1 MKRRIIKSYYII
13 FSFET
18 IIMFLAILNSFNSSL
33 SNVYVLPFILF
44 ICDVIFF
51 FVLGFEK
58 SNKRLNKIVSF
69 DVFMYSMIFIILYDL
84 FGIIIGYA
92 ESNNYLTLYGLT
104 VFIIPTILKII
115 FKEHLRNSLLTKSGD
130 NKFLIIYTALLFIM
144 IDIFPALSILKISN
158 THDTF
163 LFIALVLLP
172 SITTNILATYI
183 NIKVGY
189 IPVIIYLLI
198 FSLYQYIV
206 PIVPDPNEYL
216 KAIIDFVLP
225 ILILFKVRK
234 NINKYSE
241 ERQEIDRN
249 YNRPTIILLIIPIV
263 LIIIIIY
270 FVSGY
275 FKYYA
280 LAIASG
286 SMHPVFDRGSVVI
299 TERVNDKYGN
309 YSKLKEGEIIAYRT
323 GKNIIVHRL
332 IRIVSAGDE
341 LFYYTKGDAN
351 NEEDDYLIKKEDIIG
366 IVRFKIPYIGY
377 PTVWF
382 SEI

>member
-18 IIMFLAILNSFNSSL
+18 IIMFLTILNSFNSSL

-69 DVFMYSMIFIILYDL
+69 DVFMYSMIFLILYYL

-104 VFIIPTILKII
+104 VFIIPAILKII

-130 NKFLIIYTALLFIM
+130 NKFLIIYTSLLFIM

-249 YNRPTIILLIIPIV
+249 YNRTTIILLIIPVV

-280 LAIASG
+280 LAIVSG

>member
-1 MKRRIIKSYYII
+1 MRRRKIKSYYTI
-13 FSFET
+13 FLVET
-18 IIMFLAILNSFNSSL
+18 VIMFLVILNSFNSIL

-58 SNKRLNKIVSF
+58 TNKRLNKIVDF
-69 DVFMYSMIFIILYDL
+69 DIFMFSMVFLILYYL

-130 NKFLIIYTALLFIM
+130 NKFLIIYSVILFIM
-144 IDIFPALSILKISN
+144 IDILPALSILKMSN
-158 THDTF
+158 MHDV
-163 LFIALVLLP
+163 FIFTALVLLP
-172 SITTNILATYI
+172 SITVNVFATYI

-189 IPVIIYLLI
+189 MPVIIYSLI
-198 FSLYQYIV
+198 FSLYQYVV
-206 PIVPDPNEYL
+206 PIVPNPSEYL
-216 KAIIDFVLP
+216 KAIIDFILP

-234 NINKYSE
+234 IVNKYSDKDK
-241 ERQEIDRN
+241 EIDRN
-249 YNRPTIILLIIPIV
+249 YKKSSIILLIIPII
-263 LIIIIIY
+263 LTIIIIY

-275 FKYYA
+275 FRYYA

-286 SMHPVFDRGSVVI
+286 SMHPVFDRGSVVV
-299 TERVNDKYGN
+299 TEQVNDKYDN
-309 YSKLKEGEIIAYRT
+309 YNKLKEGEIIAFKAE
-323 GKNIIVHRL
+323 KNIVVHRL
-332 IRIVSAGDE
+332 IRIVNIGDE
-341 LFYYTKGDAN
+341 VYYYTKGDAN
-351 NEEDDYLIKKEDIIG
+351 EEEDNYLIKKENIIG
-366 IVRFKIPYIGY
+366 IVKFTIPYIGY

>member
-1 MKRRIIKSYYII
+1 MKKRKIKSYYTV
-13 FSFET
+13 FLVET
-18 IIMFLAILNSFNSSL
+18 VIMFLVILNSFNSIL

-58 SNKRLNKIVSF
+58 KNKRLNKIVDF
-69 DVFMYSMIFIILYDL
+69 DVFMFSMVFLILYYL

-104 VFIIPTILKII
+104 VFIIPTILKIV
-115 FKEHLRNSLLTKSGD
+115 FKEHLRNSLLTKSGN
-130 NKFLIIYTALLFIM
+130 NKFLIVYSVLLFIM
-144 IDIFPALSILKISN
+144 IDILPALSILKISN
-158 THDTF
+158 MHDVF
-163 LFIALVLLP
+163 LFIALALLP
-172 SITTNILATYI
+172 SITVNIFATYI

-189 IPVIIYLLI
+189 MPVIIYLLI

-206 PIVPDPNEYL
+206 PIVPNPSEYL

-234 NINKYSE
+234 IVNKYSDE
-241 ERQEIDRN
+241 DQEIDRN
-249 YNRPTIILLIIPIV
+249 YKRSAIIILIIPIILTIV
-263 LIIIIIY
+263 IIY

-275 FKYYA
+275 FRYYA

-286 SMHPVFDRGSVVI
+286 SMNPVFDRGSVVI
-299 TERVNDKYGN
+299 IEQVNEKYDN
-309 YSKLKEGEIIAYRT
+309 YNKLKEGEIIAFKAE
-323 GKNIIVHRL
+323 KNIVVHRL
-332 IRIVSAGDE
+332 IRIVNTGHE
-341 LFYYTKGDAN
+341 LYYYTKGDAN
-351 NEEDDYLIKKEDIIG
+351 EEEDDYLIKKENIIG

-382 SEI
+382 SEV

>member
-1 MKRRIIKSYYII
+1 MRRRKIKSYYTI
-13 FSFET
+13 FLVET
-18 IIMFLAILNSFNSSL
+18 VIMFLVILNSFNSSL

-58 SNKRLNKIVSF
+58 SNKRLNKIVDF
-69 DVFMYSMIFIILYDL
+69 DIFMFSMIFLILYYL

-115 FKEHLRNSLLTKSGD
+115 FKEHLRNSLLTKSGK
-130 NKFLIIYTALLFIM
+130 NKFLIVYSVILFIM
-144 IDIFPALSILKISN
+144 IDILPAISILKMTDI
-158 THDTF
+158 HDV
-163 LFIALVLLP
+163 FIFTALVLLP
-172 SITTNILATYI
+172 SITVNIFATYV

-189 IPVIIYLLI
+189 MPVIIYLLI
-198 FSLYQYIV
+198 ISLYKYVI
-206 PIVPDPNEYL
+206 PIVPNPSEYL
-216 KAIIDFVLP
+216 KSIIDFILP
-225 ILILFKVRK
+225 ILVLFKVRK
-234 NINKYSE
+234 IVNEYSDKDE
-241 ERQEIDRN
+241 EIDRN
-249 YNRPTIILLIIPIV
+249 YRKSAVIILIIPII
-263 LIIIIIY
+263 LTIIVIY

-275 FKYYA
+275 FRYYA

-299 TERVNDKYGN
+299 TEQVNNKYDN
-309 YSKLKEGEIIAYRT
+309 YNKLKEGEIIAF
-323 GKNIIVHRL
+323 KADKIIVVHRI
-332 IRIVSAGDE
+332 IRIVNIGDE
-341 LFYYTKGDAN
+341 VYYYTKGDAN
-351 NEEDDYLIKKEDIIG
+351 EEEDNYLIKKENIIG

>member
-18 IIMFLAILNSFNSSL
+18 IIMFLTILNSFNSSL

-58 SNKRLNKIVSF
+58 SNKRLNRIVAF
-69 DVFMYSMIFIILYDL
+69 DVFMYSMIFLILYYL

-144 IDIFPALSILKISN
+144 IDIFPSLSILKISN

-286 SMHPVFDRGSVVI
+286 SMRPVFDRGSVVI
-299 TERVNDKYGN
+299 TERINDKYDN

-332 IRIVSAGDE
+332 IRIVNAGDE